1 MVKRDMETKDALYKY
16 TFTLASIFQYSTII
30 LDNILISDTVSILLI
45 FMSVVYKQKTDS
57 SILHYIYIYI

>member
-1 MVKRDMETKDALYKY
+1 MAKRGMETKDALYKY

-45 FMSVVYKQKTDS
+45 FMSVVYTQKNIDS
-57 SILHYIYIYI
+57 KYITLYIYI